1 ARALAREPELLL
13 LDEPTASL
21 DAAATRHVEEIVLM
35 AARSGTKI
43 VMASHDLGQVR
54 RLAGDVLFM
63 VRGHLCEQAEAADFF
78 DRPSTPEAA
87 AFIRGDLV
95 L

>member
-1 ARALAREPELLL
+1 
-13 LDEPTASL
+13 
-21 DAAATRHVEEIVLM
+21 
-35 AARSGTKI
+35 
-43 VMASHDLGQVR
+43 VR
-54 RLAGDVLFM
+54 RLAGDVVFM
-63 VRGHLCEQAEAADFF
+63 VRGRVCEQAAAEDFF